1 MFRIAI
7 CDDEVFICSEIEQII
22 MNYRECSLE
31 NIDIE
36 VFCSGEELCNY
47 MYMGEKF
54 DLIILDIV
62 MQKLNGVDTAR
73 YIRDILKDEQVQI
86 IFISWRESYYKELFD
101 VRPMHFLSKPVDS
114 CRLIKDIEK
123 AIELAGRTEYS
134 FCFKQGTVIHKMAL
148 KDILYFEANGR
159 KVRMVTKNGVFYFYG
174 NLCKL
179 YSDLETYHFILI
191 HQSYLVNFAHVIE
204 FGYNELK
211 LTNAEYLPI
220 SRQRRKQVSEIT
232 MKYNLFKK

>member
-1 MFRIAI
+1 MFRIAL
-7 CDDEVFICSEIEQII
+7 CDDEEFICSDIEQVVI
-22 MNYRECSLE
+22 NYGECSLE

-36 VFCSGEELCNY
+36 VFYSGEELCDY
-47 MYMGEKF
+47 MNKDEKF

-62 MQKLNGVDTAR
+62 MQKMNGVETAR
-73 YIRDILKDEQVQI
+73 YIRDVLKDEHVQI

-159 KVRMVTKNGVFYFYG
+159 KVRMVMIDGVFYFYG
-174 NLCKL
+174 NLSKL
-179 YSDLETYHFILI
+179 YSDLEKYHFILI

-204 FGYNELK
+204 FGYSELK
-211 LTNAEYLPI
+211 LTNSECLPI

-232 MKYNLFKK
+232 MKYNLMK